1 MKLPDTNQHRD
12 VPARKAVAYVRRS
25 TDRQDQS
32 IGDQRR
38 AIEMYAVSNGFEV
51 VQWYEDDA
59 ISGTSVDGR
68 RAFKQMG
75 VDAEAPGRE
84 WRFVL
89 VYDVSRFSRGDLDE
103 AGHLRHQ
110 FRQVGVE
117 IIYCNENLTG
127 GDADDLVVGVKQWM
141 AQRYVKDLSKVTI
154 RGQITHSESGAW
166 NGGCPPYGYDLVYHD
181 STGRPYQHV
190 RWLESGDRE
199 IYDLEGR
206 LTRIVPRGDRSG
218 AGTSGVAKMV
228 PSTPDRIAVIQR
240 IFASCVDLGI
250 GCKSIAAAL
259 NRDGIP
265 SPRDG
270 NWSANAKAK
279 WSLGTIREIIRNPAY
294 RGDTC
299 WNRRTFAKF
308 HRLQGGSVVE
318 RPRVDADKPRENPE
332 SDWII
337 TPGTHESLV
346 PSPMFDRAQELMRG
360 RARNLGPRN
369 GRAGSG
375 LRSPFLLSGLLTC
388 ARCHAAYQGRTINST
403 KYRKD
408 GSKIKT
414 LYYACG
420 GWVMKGASACEKF
433 LIRKEPLEELLMET
447 IQGRLQSLLA
457 GEGETI
463 LRSYIEDELAA
474 QGQDP
479 RRELATIRARIREI
493 DEKANVLLENM
504 SADTKGFVDAKLRD
518 MGTEKRK
525 LQARCEALETT
536 PYDPIDADAV
546 LRGGLA
552 SLRDLP
558 RLMESGSLEDRKEFV
573 RAFVGGVSV
582 IPGEARLDVQ
592 MRTLPTVGS
601 LLPAN
606 STCGL
611 VAGAR
616 YEQVQMNLQPPN
628 RYLAG
633 LRWAA

>member
-1 MKLPDTNQHRD
+1 M
-12 VPARKAVAYVRRS
+12 VASPARSAVAYLRRS

-38 AIEMYAVSNGFEV
+38 AIEAYAVRDGFEIV
-51 VQWYEDDA
+51 RWYEDDA

-75 VDAEAPGRE
+75 IDADATGRD

-103 AGHLRHQ
+103 AGYLRHQ
-110 FRQVGVE
+110 FRKAGVE
-117 IIYCNENLTG
+117 VVYCNENLTG

-166 NGGCPPYGYDLVYHD
+166 CGGCPPYGYDLVYQD

-190 RWLESGDRE
+190 RWLETGDKE
-199 IYDLEGR
+199 VYDFDGR
-206 LTRIVPRGDRSG
+206 LMRLVPRGERLSASKRDIAR
-218 AGTSGVAKMV
+218 MV
-228 PSTPDRIAVIQR
+228 PSTPERVAVIR
-240 IFASCVDLGI
+240 KIFSQCVELGW
-250 GCKSIAAAL
+250 GCKSIAADL

-270 NWSANAKAK
+270 NWSANTGGS
-279 WSLGTIREIIRNPAY
+279 WSLSTIREILRNPAY
-294 RGDTC
+294 RGDTA

-308 HRLQGGSVVE
+308 HRLQGGAVVE
-318 RPRVDADKPRENPE
+318 RPRVEADKARENPE
-332 SDWII
+332 SDWIV
-337 TPGTHESLV
+337 TPGTHEPLV
-346 PSPMFDRAQELMRG
+346 PPPMFDRAQELMRG
-360 RARNLGPRN
+360 RARNVGPRN

-388 ARCHAAYQGRTINST
+388 ARCGHAFQGRTINST
-403 KYRKD
+403 KFRKD

-447 IQGRLQSLLA
+447 IQDRLQTLLA
-457 GEGETI
+457 GEGKAV
-463 LRSYIEDELAA
+463 LRGFIKDELAV

-479 RRELATIRARIREI
+479 RRELATTRARIAEI
-493 DEKANVLLENM
+493 DQTASVLLEGL

-518 MGTEKRK
+518 LGSEKRR
-525 LQARCEALETT
+525 LQTRMEALESA
-536 PYDPIDADAV
+536 PYDPIDAEAV
-546 LRGGLA
+546 LETGLA
-552 SLRDLP
+552 SLNRLP
-558 RLMESGSLEDRKEFV
+558 RLLESGSLEDRKEFV

-582 IPGEARLDVQ
+582 IPGEARIDVQ
-592 MRTLPTVGS
+592 MRTLPAVGS
-601 LLPAN
+601 LRPAN
-606 STCGL
+606 SACGL
-611 VAGAR
+611 VAGAGF
-616 YEQVQMNLQPPN
+616 EP
-628 RYLAG
+628 ATFG
-633 LRWAA
+633 L

>member
-1 MKLPDTNQHRD
+1 MKLPETNQHA
-12 VPARKAVAYVRRS
+12 VAPARKAVAYVRRS

-38 AIEMYAVSNGFEV
+38 AIEVYAATNGFEV

-59 ISGTSVDGR
+59 ISGASVDGR

-75 VDAEAPGRE
+75 IDAEAPGRD
-84 WRFVL
+84 WRYVL

-103 AGHLRHQ
+103 AGHLRHR
-110 FRQVGVE
+110 FRKAGVE
-117 IIYCNENLTG
+117 IVYCNENLTG

-199 IYDLEGR
+199 IYDLDGR
-206 LTRIVPRGDRSG
+206 LVRIVPRGDRSG
-218 AGTSGVAKMV
+218 AGTSGVAKLV
-228 PSTPDRIAVIQR
+228 PSTPERVAVIRR
-240 IFASCVDLGI
+240 IFASCVELGR
-250 GCKSIAAAL
+250 GCKSIAAGL
-259 NRDGIP
+259 NADGVP

-270 NWSANAKAK
+270 NWSSNAKAK
-279 WSLGTIREIIRNPAY
+279 WSLSTIREIIRNPAY
-294 RGDTC
+294 RGDTA

-308 HRLQGGSVVE
+308 HRLQGGIVVE
-318 RPRVDADKPRENPE
+318 RPRIDADKPRENPE

-337 TPGTHESLV
+337 TPGTHEPLI
-346 PSPMFDRAQELMRG
+346 PPPMFDRAQELMRG
-360 RARNLGPRN
+360 RARNVGPRN

-388 ARCHAAYQGRTINST
+388 ARCGQAYQGRTINST
-403 KYRKD
+403 KFRKD

-433 LIRKEPLEELLMET
+433 LIRKEPLEDLLMET
-447 IQGRLQSLLA
+447 IQRRLQSLLA
-457 GEGETI
+457 GEGETM
-463 LRSYIEDELAA
+463 LRAFIEEEIAA
-474 QGQDP
+474 QGHDP
-479 RRELATIRARIREI
+479 RRELATIRARMTEI
-493 DEKANVLLENM
+493 DEKANVLLEGL

-518 MGTEKRK
+518 MGSERRR
-525 LQARCEALETT
+525 LQNRREELETA
-536 PYDPIDADAV
+536 PYDPIDAEAV

-552 SLRDLP
+552 SLQDLP

-573 RAFVGGVSV
+573 RAFVGAVSV
-582 IPGEARLDVQ
+582 VPGEARLDVQ
-592 MRTLPTVGS
+592 MRTLPAVGVLRHS
-601 LLPAN
+601 N
-606 STCGL
+606 SACGV

-616 YEQVQMNLQPPN
+616 YEQVQMTLQPVE
-628 RYLAG
+628 RFLAG
-633 LRWAA
+633 LQRAA

>member
-1 MKLPDTNQHRD
+1 MSMTLPSSSPH
-12 VPARKAVAYVRRS
+12 VAAPARKAVAYVRRS

-32 IGDQRR
+32 IGGQRR
-38 AIEMYAVSNGFEV
+38 AIEVYATRDGFEIV
-51 VQWYEDDA
+51 RWYEDDA

-68 RAFKQMG
+68 HAFTQMG
-75 VDAEAPGRE
+75 IDAKASGRD
-84 WRFVL
+84 WRYVL

-103 AGHLRHQ
+103 AGYLRHQ
-110 FRQVGVE
+110 FRKVGVE
-117 IIYCNENLTG
+117 VVYCNENLTG

-154 RGQITHSESGAW
+154 RGQITHGESGAW
-166 NGGCPPYGYDLVYHD
+166 NGGCPSYGYDLVYHD
-181 STGRPYQHV
+181 SAGDPYQHV
-190 RWLESGDRE
+190 RWLESGDKE
-199 IYDLEGR
+199 VYDLDGR
-206 LTRIVPRGDRSG
+206 LIRMVPRGERSG
-218 AGTSGVAKMV
+218 SSGNARLV
-228 PSTPDRIAVIQR
+228 PSTSERVAVIRR
-240 IFASCVDLGI
+240 IFTSCVDLGR
-250 GCKSIAAAL
+250 GCKSIAAEL

-265 SPRDG
+265 SPRNG

-279 WSLGTIREIIRNPAY
+279 WSLSTIREILRNPAY
-294 RGDTC
+294 RGDTA

-308 HRLQGGSVVE
+308 HRLQGGAVVE
-318 RPRVDADKPRENPE
+318 RPRIDADKPRENPA

-337 TPGTHESLV
+337 TPGTHEPLV
-346 PSPMFDRAQELMRG
+346 PPPMFDRAQELMRG
-360 RARNLGPRN
+360 RARNLGARN

-375 LRSPFLLSGLLTC
+375 LRSPFLLSGLVTC
-388 ARCHAAYQGRTINST
+388 ARCGQAYQGRTINST
-403 KYRKD
+403 KFRKD

-433 LIRKEPLEELLMET
+433 LIRKEPLEDLVLET

-457 GEGETI
+457 GDGETI
-463 LRSYIEDELAA
+463 LKQYIEDEIAD

-479 RRELATIRARIREI
+479 RRELAKIRARISEI
-493 DEKANVLLENM
+493 DQKADVLLEGL

-518 MGTEKRK
+518 LGIERRR
-525 LQARCEALETT
+525 LQNRSEELETA

-558 RLMESGSLEDRKEFV
+558 RLLESGSLEDRKEFV
-573 RAFVGGVSV
+573 RAFVGGVRV
-582 IPGEARLDVQ
+582 VPGDALLEVQ
-592 MRTLPTVGS
+592 MRTLPTLS
-601 LLPAN
+601 DAN

-616 YEQVQMNLQPPN
+616 YEPVQIELRPLE
-628 RYLAG
+628 RFVAG
-633 LRWAA
+633 LKRAA

>member
-1 MKLPDTNQHRD
+1 MKPPSPNSI
-12 VPARKAVAYVRRS
+12 VVAPARKAVAYVRRS

-38 AIEMYAVSNGFEV
+38 AIEMYAAQHGFEIV
-51 VQWYEDDA
+51 RWHEDDA

-68 RAFKQMG
+68 KAFKQMG
-75 VDAEAPGRE
+75 VDADAPGRD
-84 WRFVL
+84 WRHVL

-103 AGHLRHQ
+103 AGYLRHQ
-110 FRQVGVE
+110 FRKAGVE
-117 IIYCNENLTG
+117 VVYCNENLTG

-166 NGGCPPYGYDLVYHD
+166 CGGCPPYGFDLVYRD
-181 STGRPYQHV
+181 STGHPYQHV
-190 RWLESGDRE
+190 RWLETGDKE
-199 IYDLEGR
+199 VYDLDGR
-206 LTRIVPRGDRSG
+206 LVRMVPRGERLSASKRD
-218 AGTSGVAKMV
+218 VATMV
-228 PSTPDRIAVIQR
+228 PSTPERVAVIQR
-240 IFASCVDLGI
+240 IFRSCVELGR
-250 GCKSIAAAL
+250 GCKSIAAEL

-270 NWSANAKAK
+270 NWSANTKAK
-279 WSLGTIREIIRNPAY
+279 WSLSTIREILRNPAY
-294 RGDTC
+294 RGDTA

-308 HRLQGGSVVE
+308 HRLQGGVVVE

-337 TPGTHESLV
+337 SRATHEPLV
-346 PSPMFDRAQELMRG
+346 PPPMFDRAQELMRG
-360 RARNLGPRN
+360 RAQNVGPRN

-388 ARCHAAYQGRTINST
+388 ARCGQAYQGRTINST
-403 KYRKD
+403 KHRKD

-433 LIRKEPLEELLMET
+433 LIRKEPLEDLLMET
-447 IQGRLQSLLA
+447 IQDRLQSLLT

-463 LRSYIEDELAA
+463 LRGYIEEEIAA

-479 RRELATIRARIREI
+479 RRELASVRARIAEI
-493 DEKANVLLENM
+493 DEKANVLLDGM

-518 MGTEKRK
+518 LGTEKRK
-525 LQARCEALETT
+525 LQARSEALETT

-558 RLMESGSLEDRKEFV
+558 HLMESGSLEDRKEFV
-573 RAFVGGVSV
+573 RAFVGGVGV
-582 IPGEARLDVQ
+582 VPGEARLDVQ
-592 MRTLPTVGS
+592 MRTLPALGD
-601 LLPAN
+601 AN

-616 YEQVQMNLQPPN
+616 YEPVQIDLRPME
-628 RYLAG
+628 RFLAG
-633 LRWAA
+633 HQRAA